1 MHILFLYFLHF
12 IATYLSFKL
21 FQGQTRLYLQCILIF
36 AWLVNVSTLLKRTPS
51 SFASRKLIPNQSPH
65 FFAISRTSPRSF
77 ACESHCIFFSYSLAQ
92 IDSVRSLS
100 IYNESLV
107 FLNASEWRQL
117 KQIFLFHS
125 RLEASKFCVSSARSS
140 STFHSSFSRVEAF
153 LNQCSSIFLWIWMPK
168 IQIVNSYMLEFKIYQ
183 K

>member
-21 FQGQTRLYLQCILIF
+21 FQGQNQTLPTVYFNFRLSSKCLP
-36 AWLVNVSTLLKRTPS
+36 TLLKRTPS

-100 IYNESLV
+100 IYNESLA
-107 FLNASEWRQL
+107 FLNASEWRPL

-153 LNQCSSIFLWIWMPK
+153 LNQCSSIFLWI
-168 IQIVNSYMLEFKIYQ
+168 
-183 K
+183 